1 MPTDAACTNSE
12 LGTKRLIGIG
22 RTLALRREALAS
34 EDVAGVETK
43 RR

>member
-12 LGTKRLIGIG
+12 IGTKRLISIG
-22 RTLALRREALAS
+22 RTLALRREPLAF
-34 EDVAGVETK
+34 ENTEGVKAK

>member
-12 LGTKRLIGIG
+12 IGTKRLIGIS
-22 RTLALRREALAS
+22 RTLALRREPLAS
-34 EDVAGVETK
+34 EDAEGVATK